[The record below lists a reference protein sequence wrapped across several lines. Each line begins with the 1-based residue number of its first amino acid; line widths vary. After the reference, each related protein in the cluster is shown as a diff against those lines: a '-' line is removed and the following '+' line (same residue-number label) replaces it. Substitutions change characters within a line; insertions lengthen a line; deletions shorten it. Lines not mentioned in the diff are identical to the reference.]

1 MINNQTEEERAWWDA
16 EIHRHNRIIAKGYW
30 RRLRKMALLG
40 IAATVVIF
48 LVQTWRDVTWVPKR
62 ADIVADSLAVDSAI
76 NDHSRIPEAITSDT
90 PSAEIQKVY
99 DNTIKDE
106 YDGIG
111 DYGSVSGDSNDPR
124 FREIKSFMTRK
135 FELKKGAVVRIYLD
149 TAVIGKA
156 VPCEIDTLKGI
167 LIWHSGDVGDDGN
180 SWDYGY
186 WIGKCGPLGYMPL
199 EELSFVPGVYKSTYQ
214 MSENGGPF
222 KTYESEQVND
232 GFRDAKFRSI
242 SGDQVYGFIILN
254 KGRGGK

>member
-1 MINNQTEEERAWWDA
+1 MINNSTEEERAWWDG
-16 EIHRHNRIIAKGYW
+16 ELRRHNRIIAKGYW
-30 RRLRKMALLG
+30 GRLRAMIGWGAVAIMVIFIFQG
-40 IAATVVIF
+40 IREVAWAPPKVVIPAMDTAAF
-48 LVQTWRDVTWVPKR
+48 MDSVIRNR
-62 ADIVADSLAVDSAI
+62 AT
-76 NDHSRIPEAITSDT
+76 ITSDT

-99 DNTIKDE
+99 DSTIKDE

-186 WIGKCGPLGYMPL
+186 WIGKRGPLGYMPL
-199 EELSFVPGVYKSTYQ
+199 EKLSFVPGVYKRTYQ
-214 MSENGGPF
+214 MSENGASF
-222 KTYESEQVND
+222 KTYESEEVND

-254 KGRGGK
+254 KGRGAQ